1 MSVGCAFGRSAWLGL
16 TELANVSLFPAQGKG
31 LNPGTCYPKRV
42 KAPPLNLHS
51 GCYLGED
58 VLMGKRCPVRARLR
72 NVVSDVY
79 NFGARKTLKVVP
91 ARRLHL
97 G

>member
-1 MSVGCAFGRSAWLGL
+1 MSVGCAFRRSAWLGL

-31 LNPGTCYPKRV
+31 LNPGAYYPKRV
-42 KAPPLNLHS
+42 KAPPLSLHS
-51 GCYLGED
+51 GCHLGED
-58 VLMGKRCPVRARLR
+58 VLMNKRCVRAQLR

-79 NFGARKTLKVVP
+79 NFGARKTLKVVL